1 MNPLK
6 WLINQFKPESND
18 SAGIGPIRLGKD
30 YDWMQRAWRLH
41 DYDYEESDY
50 RVTPDK
56 PVPAKRRSESD
67 WDAFYRLV
75 LLAKAEADPI
85 KRCHMALQ
93 ICEVWPWARQGGLY
107 FWGPT
112 DDKG

>member
-18 SAGIGPIRLGKD
+18 SAGIGPIRLGDD

-41 DYDYEESDY
+41 DYDYRESDY
-50 RVTPDK
+50 RETPDV